1 MNWLLLQSGQEV
13 GEGSTEGVEQSFP
26 EIDVRIDANSEGV
39 WTTLA
44 QTVLKVVKVDSR
56 VD

>member
-1 MNWLLLQSGQEV
+1 V
-13 GEGSTEGVEQSFP
+13 GDGSVEGVEQSFP
-26 EIDVRIDANSEGV
+26 EISVRIDANSEGV

-44 QTVLKVVKVDSR
+44 QTVFKVVKVVSK

>member
-13 GEGSTEGVEQSFP
+13 GDGSVEGVEQSFP
-26 EIDVRIDANSEGV
+26 EISVRIDANSEGV

-44 QTVLKVVKVDSR
+44 QTVFKVVKVVSK

>member
-1 MNWLLLQSGQEV
+1 V
-13 GEGSTEGVEQSFP
+13 GDGSVEGAEQSFP
-26 EIDVRIDANSEGV
+26 EIDVRIDANSDGV

-44 QTVLKVVKVDSR
+44 QTVLKVVKVVSK

>member
-1 MNWLLLQSGQEV
+1 MGDGSV
-13 GEGSTEGVEQSFP
+13 EGAEQSFP
-26 EIDVRIDANSEGV
+26 FLEIDVRIDANSEGV

-44 QTVLKVVKVDSR
+44 QTVFKVVKVVSK